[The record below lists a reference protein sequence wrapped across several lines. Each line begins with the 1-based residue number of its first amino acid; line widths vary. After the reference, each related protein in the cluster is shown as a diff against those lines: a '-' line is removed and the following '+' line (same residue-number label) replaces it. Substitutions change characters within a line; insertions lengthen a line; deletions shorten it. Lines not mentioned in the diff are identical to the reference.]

1 LLLWADFNSLFT
13 VTIRNDK
20 RNISGINSAILGWGR
35 GEDNING
42 ITKQQRIIS
51 AAFENRKNGIV
62 NIGNIRYFDINSTIL
77 LIPKISNI
85 AKNRYRFP
93 CRRDIFIKMSILR

>member
-1 LLLWADFNSLFT
+1 VPKKLLLLWADFNSLFT

-42 ITKQQRIIS
+42 ITKQQRINLVLLSRTERTELLIL
-51 AAFENRKNGIV
+51 AI
-62 NIGNIRYFDINSTIL
+62 FDI
-77 LIPKISNI
+77 
-85 AKNRYRFP
+85 
-93 CRRDIFIKMSILR
+93 SILTVLFC